1 MRLQFRRVATMLY
14 WVTYVL
20 VLEKA
25 KKLNAILDT
34 QWPSF
39 ENRDNKSL
47 SDAGLSGSV
56 TQ

>member
-1 MRLQFRRVATMLY
+1 MLY
-14 WVTYVL
+14 WVTYVVL

-47 SDAGLSGSV
+47 SAAGLSGSV